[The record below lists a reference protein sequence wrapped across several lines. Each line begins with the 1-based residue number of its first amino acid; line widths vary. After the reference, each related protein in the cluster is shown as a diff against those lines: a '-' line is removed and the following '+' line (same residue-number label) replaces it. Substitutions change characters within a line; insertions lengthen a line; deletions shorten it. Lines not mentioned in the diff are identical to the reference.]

1 MDRTKG
7 RFPGMESGPTKQPHH
22 FPSAVLTASG
32 SKGRPSGLSAI
43 ARLVM
48 FPLFNKKTERMQPEI
63 LKEEL
68 QVVRQFAINCLQIT
82 KNLFEILFI
91 LIYNDRRL
99 GGLWKSYYRSQYLLE
114 RGAIKNEKNED
125 NGWQH
130 RSRICFLCV
139 YGSCSDLPDH
149 SFFSDGRS
157 K

>member
-1 MDRTKG
+1 MDRTKRPLPWG
-7 RFPGMESGPTKQPHH
+7 GKRPDK
-22 FPSAVLTASG
+22 TASPLSFGGITRIRFKG
-32 SKGRPSGLSAI
+32 STVRSLSDSAPSDTSTLT
-43 ARLVM
+43 
-48 FPLFNKKTERMQPEI
+48 KKK
-63 LKEEL
+63 KECNQKFQKETL

-130 RSRICFLCV
+130 RGRICFLCV

-149 SFFSDGRS
+149 SFFSYGRS